1 MKNFFRTNFFRQN
14 KTFPIAVVCDV
25 TAAVVVGGGIF
36 VAVGIVGGIVVCVVT
51 VGVVAVG
58 VVAVGVVE
66 ATAVI
71 GVVAVG
77 TIGELNNTATQFGR
91 NCHYTHYF

>member
-25 TAAVVVGGGIF
+25 TAAVVGGGGIF
-36 VAVGIVGGIVVCVVT
+36 VAVGIV
-51 VGVVAVG
+51 AVG
-58 VVAVGVVE
+58 VVV

>member
-25 TAAVVVGGGIF
+25 TAAVVGGGGIF

-58 VVAVGVVE
+58 VVV

-77 TIGELNNTATQFGR
+77 TIGKLNNTATQFGR